1 MPLRRVP
8 VGNPLGLGEALDLAA
23 DLLVLV
29 EHRELDKRT
38 VVDEED
44 GVAGWLANQV
54 FTGGVE
60 DPVDWCFGRYDV
72 IPVVLAAR

>member
-1 MPLRRVP
+1 MPLRRMP
-8 VGNPLGLGEALDLAA
+8 LGDPLGLGEALDRVTN
-23 DLLVLV
+23 LLLLV
-29 EHRELDKRT
+29 EHRALYKRT

-44 GVAGWLANQV
+44 GVAGRLANQV

>member
-1 MPLRRVP
+1 MPL
-8 VGNPLGLGEALDLAA
+8 GDPLGLGEALDLVTN
-23 DLLVLV
+23 LLVLV
-29 EHRELDKRT
+29 EHRALDKRT

-54 FTGGVE
+54 FTGGVD
-60 DPVDWCFGRYDV
+60 DPVDCCSGRHDV

>member
-1 MPLRRVP
+1 MPL
-8 VGNPLGLGEALDLAA
+8 GDPLGLGEALDLVTN
-23 DLLVLV
+23 LLVLV
-29 EHRELDKRT
+29 EHRALDKRT

-60 DPVDWCFGRYDV
+60 DPVDCV
-72 IPVVLAAR
+72 LVVMTNYEEQARHLDK